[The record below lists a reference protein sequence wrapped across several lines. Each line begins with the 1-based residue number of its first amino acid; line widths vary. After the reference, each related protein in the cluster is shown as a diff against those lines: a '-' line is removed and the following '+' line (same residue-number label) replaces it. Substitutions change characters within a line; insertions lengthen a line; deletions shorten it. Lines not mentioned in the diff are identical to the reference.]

1 MKLPEDFESFHER
14 IVLGATQV
22 GRIESAA
29 DSLIQYLTSHLGL
42 TAGEIFLQGSFA
54 NGTAIKP
61 DPERTDGEYDI
72 DLVVIC
78 ATQQDS
84 PTGALDRM
92 EAVLAASGTY
102 GPMIDRDPERPCI
115 RLRYADDDIGGFHV
129 DVVPARSAMG
139 QAPLEVPIPNNGWRE
154 TAPLEYTEWCHAEGV
169 EFARAVKMLKRWRD
183 HNQTARQAVKS
194 IVLQVLTS
202 TCLPGFDNDAE
213 RVTGTFLGLAG
224 MLAEH
229 EDHPPIV
236 TNPVLPTEVLTDR
249 WEDSAYQ
256 DFRRVVDEAA
266 YKAQEALTDTDLNRS
281 RELWR
286 ELFGKDFPSPQKGR
300 GGLNPPS
307 PPSTQRK
314 APQEAPRVE
323 WG

>member
-1 MKLPEDFESFHER
+1 MKLPEDFETFHDKV
-14 IVLGATQV
+14 ILGATQI

-29 DSLIQYLTSHLGL
+29 NSLIEYLTAQHHLTSG
-42 TAGEIFLQGSFA
+42 GVFLQGSFA
-54 NGTAIKP
+54 NGTAIRP
-61 DPERTDGEYDI
+61 DPERNDGEYDI
-72 DLVVIC
+72 DLVVVC
-78 ATQQDS
+78 ATEGDS
-84 PTGALDRM
+84 PIDALDRI
-92 EAVLAASGTY
+92 ENVLRASGTY

-129 DVVPARSAMG
+129 DVVPARPAVG
-139 QAPLEVPIPNNGWRE
+139 PAPLEIPIPNDGWRE

-183 HNQTARQAVKS
+183 HSQTARQAVKS

-213 RVTGTFLGLAG
+213 RVTGTLLGLAS

-229 EDHPPIV
+229 EDGPPRI

-249 WEDSAYQ
+249 WDASDYQ

-266 YKAQEALTDTDLNRS
+266 YKAQAALTNTELNSS

-286 ELFGKDFPSPQKGR
+286 ELFGKDFPGPQKGK
-300 GGLNPPS
+300 GHHSPPS
-307 PPSTQRK
+307 PPPARRK

>member
-1 MKLPEDFESFHER
+1 MKLPEDFETFHDK
-14 IVLGATQV
+14 IILGATQV

-29 DSLIQYLTSHLGL
+29 NSLIEYLTGQLNLASGD
-42 TAGEIFLQGSFA
+42 IFLQGSFP

-72 DLVVIC
+72 DLVVVC
-78 ATQQDS
+78 ATEEDS
-84 PTGALDRM
+84 PTDALERM
-92 EAVLAASGTY
+92 ESVLAASGTY
-102 GPMIDRDPERPCI
+102 GSMIDRDPERPCI
-115 RLRYADDDIGGFHV
+115 RLRYADDDIGSFHV
-129 DVVPARSAMG
+129 DVVPARPAAG
-139 QAPLEVPIPNNGWRE
+139 LAPLEIPIPNDGWRE
-154 TAPLEYTEWCHAEGV
+154 TAPLEYTEWCHAEGL

-213 RVTGTFLGLAG
+213 RVTGTFLGLAS
-224 MLAEH
+224 MLA
-229 EDHPPIV
+229 DHDAVSPAI

-249 WEDSAYQ
+249 WDDSAYQ

-286 ELFGKDFPSPQKGR
+286 ELFGKDFPDPQKGKR
-300 GGLNPPS
+300 HLSPPS
-307 PPSTQRK
+307 PPSTRRE